1 METTTM
7 ITKVTGQTVFAMP
20 ASASSMFGTR
30 GTSTDV
36 SRLRGVVVL
45 ADNGLGLQGTDVSV
59 VSGSGFTGL
68 GGADS
73 RETGLSRDWAIFGGG
88 FELRDERPT
97 QAPKAAAVAAMHGG
111 YACDSG
117 AGAAKKQDEQLI
129 NQAQA
134 AHKGDEAIRMWA
146 FRGPEPWSERT

>member
-68 GGADS
+68 EIG
-73 RETGLSRDWAIFGGG
+73 R
-88 FELRDERPT
+88 
-97 QAPKAAAVAAMHGG
+97 
-111 YACDSG
+111 
-117 AGAAKKQDEQLI
+117 
-129 NQAQA
+129 
-134 AHKGDEAIRMWA
+134 AHV
-146 FRGPEPWSERT
+146 